1 MIYILEVVRKPF
13 ELPSATPPTGFSW
26 PREIQH
32 MRCCL
37 RLATPLPYPVFRGVR
52 PVALRPTLSRGLP
65 FSSCWEQSAETG
77 KATYNKSF
85 RSVDYNHDF
94 IVNSSYLWVNDRGHN
109 GLRVKKRRGIWA
121 MVMSLYTPQTER
133 ATWTNIIFPV
143 LPVSFQ
149 LCAIVCYHV
158 PTLLTKTIIPAIS

>member
-109 GLRVKKRRGIWA
+109 GLRVRKKEGEYGPWSCLCTHHKPNDPHEPTSFFPFCLWA
-121 MVMSLYTPQTER
+121 FSYLLSSVTMSP
-133 ATWTNIIFPV
+133 
-143 LPVSFQ
+143 
-149 LCAIVCYHV
+149 LCWQK
-158 PTLLTKTIIPAIS
+158 P